1 MKTIA
6 KKIKDI
12 VVPLV
17 STPESHDTEVIAILD
32 EMNTEQIIQ
41 HFFDWMLT
49 MDEVT
54 DRVAM
59 NNMTKLSENLG
70 TFSLVRPEN
79 LEIGI
84 VASSSKDQILTV
96 SEITNNFLTKDV
108 DLIIYLNASQQDTT
122 EVSFNKNDNVLV
134 IDKKW
139 LASIIVEKNLPFF
152 AQLGGRRYN
161 RNLLKTA

>member
-17 STPESHDTEVIAILD
+17 STPESHDTEIIGILD
-32 EMNTEQIIQ
+32 GMNTEQIIQ

-54 DRVAM
+54 DRVIT
-59 NNMTKLSENLG
+59 NNMTKLSRNLG
-70 TFSLVRPEN
+70 KFSLVRPEN

-122 EVSFNKNDNVLV
+122 EVPFNKSDNVLV
-134 IDKKW
+134 INKKW

-152 AQLGGRRYN
+152 AQLGGRRYD
-161 RNLLKTA
+161 LSLIHI